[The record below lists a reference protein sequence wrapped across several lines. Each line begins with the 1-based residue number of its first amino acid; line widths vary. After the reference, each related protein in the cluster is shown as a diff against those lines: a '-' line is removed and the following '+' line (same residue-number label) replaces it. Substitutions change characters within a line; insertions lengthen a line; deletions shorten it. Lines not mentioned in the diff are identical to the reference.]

1 MSAIFV
7 FTTKTTQPRPHVFS
21 VKGVLT
27 CKKTAL
33 LTSSIRWWNANIF
46 QIWSSVAGY
55 GELWVCVCLN
65 LAEISVRFR
74 NLGGQ
79 NPAEISLGYLNVG
92 GQNSAEISAAKIL
105 PRISQRFLNLGCQ
118 NQTDFPYML
127 QILEFFTEN
136 DFWLLWLFH
145 TRKARKAKNQ
155 FPCFTGHT

>member
-1 MSAIFV
+1 MSAIFI

-21 VKGVLT
+21 VNGALT
-27 CKKTAL
+27 CKKAAL
-33 LTSSIRWWNANIF
+33 LTSSIRWWNAKFF
-46 QIWSSVAGY
+46 QIWSPVAGY

-79 NPAEISLGYLNVG
+79 NPAEIS
-92 GQNSAEISAAKIL
+92 AAKIL

-118 NQTDFPYML
+118 NQTDFPYMP